1 MIFKNLD
8 EAIKYNFPLIKA
20 KLISTEGSV
29 PRNKGTFM
37 LISSKYIFGSI
48 GGGQLEFEIIN
59 ISKKI
64 LKQKK
69 IFIDKIFSIP
79 LGPSI
84 GQCCGGYVQVKL
96 SKFNNGKESFKNE
109 GNLNN
114 NSDNLFIFGA
124 GHIGKELCA
133 KSTNLDLNL
142 HLIDSREEYLKNV
155 KLKNITKIYAK
166 IPWMIVKNLPKNS
179 FFIILTHSHDFDFKI
194 INEILKINN
203 FNFLGLIGSKTKIKR
218 FTIRLLNLGHDRSLI
233 DKIECPI
240 GLKTITGKKPGEIAI
255 SIIARLLEYKSK
267 ILSNAAD
274 DKNYLKSINEQ

>member
-133 KSTNLDLNL
+133 KSTNLDL
-142 HLIDSREEYLKNV
+142 
-155 KLKNITKIYAK
+155 
-166 IPWMIVKNLPKNS
+166 PFLP
-179 FFIILTHSHDFDFKI
+179 H
-194 INEILKINN
+194 
-203 FNFLGLIGSKTKIKR
+203 
-218 FTIRLLNLGHDRSLI
+218 
-233 DKIECPI
+233 PV
-240 GLKTITGKKPGEIAI
+240 
-255 SIIARLLEYKSK
+255 
-267 ILSNAAD
+267 
-274 DKNYLKSINEQ
+274 